1 MSAVVD
7 SCGWLEYIANG
18 SNASFFESA
27 LQNEAQ
33 LLVPQIVVFEV
44 CKRLLILQQ
53 DHAVDSVLQVME
65 RCKVADLNTR
75 QMLLAAQAAQ
85 KYKLTMADAIIWQT
99 AQVHKAALYTQDADL
114 KALPGVQ
121 YKAKIPTVPQL

>member
-1 MSAVVD
+1 MKAVVD

-18 SNASFFESA
+18 SSASFFESA

-44 CKRLLILQQ
+44 CKRLLILNQ
-53 DHAVDSVLQVME
+53 DHAVEPVMQVME
-65 RCKVADLNTR
+65 RCVVAELNPR

-85 KYKLTMADAIIWQT
+85 KYKLAMADAIIWQT
-99 AQVHKAALYTQDADL
+99 AQVHQAALYTQDADL

-121 YKAKIPTVPQL
+121 YKAKRLVAKSS

>member
-44 CKRLLILQQ
+44 CMRLLILQQ

-65 RCKVADLNTR
+65 RCKVADLNPR

-85 KYKLTMADAIIWQT
+85 KYKLAMVDAIIWQT

-121 YKAKIPTVPQL
+121 YKAKIPTVK